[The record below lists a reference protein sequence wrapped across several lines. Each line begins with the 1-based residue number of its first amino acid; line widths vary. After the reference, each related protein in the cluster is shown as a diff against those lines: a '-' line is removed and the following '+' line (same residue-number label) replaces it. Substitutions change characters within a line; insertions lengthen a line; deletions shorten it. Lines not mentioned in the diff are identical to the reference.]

1 MRRKREEIKERR
13 TLETCYVC
21 GNKIT
26 GQPID
31 IGGELH
37 RHIRCEPGSARWMKS
52 DRAKVSELTQ
62 FFQKGDQHNGD
73 RGKDRG
79 KNPDHQAGH

>member
-21 GNKIT
+21 NHVIR
-26 GQPID
+26 QNPVY

-52 DRAKVSELTQ
+52 DRAQVSELTQ
-62 FFQKGDQHNGD
+62 FFQKGQ
-73 RGKDRG
+73 
-79 KNPDHQAGH
+79 

>member
-26 GQPID
+26 GNPVY
-31 IGGELH
+31 IGQDKH
-37 RHIRCEPGSARWMKS
+37 RHIRCEPGSARWLES
-52 DRAKVSELTQ
+52 AQAKVSELTQ
-62 FFQKGDQHNGD
+62 FFEKGQ
-73 RGKDRG
+73 
-79 KNPDHQAGH
+79 